1 MNNALLGPCIN
12 WENIVFRP
20 CRPCS
25 MSQRKI
31 PAVGMVTAIS
41 AAVLAGVIQQL
52 RQKYLSNRD
61 R

>member
-41 AAVLAGVIQQL
+41 AAVLTKEQNGL
-52 RQKYLSNRD
+52 KNGESN
-61 R
+61 